1 MLLKKKTAVITGCNR
16 GIGKK
21 ILELFSENGAT
32 IFACVRKNDDNFQKL
47 VYELKTKNN
56 TNIFPVELDLNSDE
70 SVEKSAQMILKSDQ
84 TIDILINNA
93 GIIHNSLFQ
102 MTTIENLKKI
112 FQINYFSLTKFT
124 QYILKSIIKK
134 KGGSIVYI
142 ASTSALD
149 NTIGRNAYSSTKAA
163 IISQAHT
170 LSREVGKFNI
180 RVNSVSPGLTDTEM
194 MSKNTPEKILKDI
207 VSNLSLKRVANP
219 EEIAKVVLFLS
230 SDLSSYVTGQNIR
243 VDGGM

>member
-21 ILELFSENGAT
+21 ILEVFSENGAT
-32 IFACVRKNDDNFQKL
+32 VFACVRKNDDKFKKFTND
-47 VYELKTKNN
+47 LKKKNN
-56 TNIFPVELDLNSDE
+56 TNIIPVELDLNSDE
-70 SVEKSAQMILKSDQ
+70 SVEKSAQIILNSTQ
-84 TIDILINNA
+84 TIDILVNNA
-93 GIIHNSLFQ
+93 GIIQNSLFQ
-102 MTTIENLKKI
+102 MTTIDSLKKI
-112 FQINYFSLTKFT
+112 FQINYFSLTRFT
-124 QYILKSIIKK
+124 QYILKSIIKN

-142 ASTSALD
+142 ASTSAQD

-170 LSREVGKFNI
+170 LSREVGRFNI
-180 RVNSVSPGLTDTEM
+180 RVNSVSPGLTETEM
-194 MSKNTPEKILKDI
+194 MKKNTPEKTLND
-207 VSNLSLKRVANP
+207 VLANLSLKRIAAP

-230 SDLSSYVTGQNIR
+230 SVLSCYVTGQYIR

>member
-1 MLLKKKTAVITGCNR
+1 MLLKNKTAVITGCNR

-21 ILELFSENGAT
+21 ILEIFSENGAT

-47 VYELKTKNN
+47 INDLKKKNN
-56 TNIFPVELDLNSDE
+56 TNIFPVELDLNSEE
-70 SVEKSAQMILKSDQ
+70 SVEKSAQMILKSNQ

-102 MTTIENLKKI
+102 MTTIDNLKKI

-134 KGGSIVYI
+134 KRGSIVYI

-170 LSREVGKFNI
+170 LSREVGRFNI
-180 RVNSVSPGLTDTEM
+180 RVNSVSPGLTETEM
-194 MSKNTPEKILKDI
+194 MSKNTPEKTLNDI
-207 VSNLSLKRVANP
+207 VSNLSLKRIADP
-219 EEIAKVVLFLS
+219 KEIAKVVLFLS

>member
-1 MLLKKKTAVITGCNR
+1 MLLKNKTAVITGCNR

-21 ILELFSENGAT
+21 ILEIFSENGAT

-47 VYELKTKNN
+47 INDLKKKNN
-56 TNIFPVELDLNSDE
+56 TNIFPVELDLNSEE
-70 SVEKSAQMILKSDQ
+70 SVEKSAQMILKSNQ

-102 MTTIENLKKI
+102 MTTIDNLKKI

-134 KGGSIVYI
+134 KTGSIVYI

-170 LSREVGKFNI
+170 LSREVGRFNI
-180 RVNSVSPGLTDTEM
+180 RVNSVSPGLTETEM
-194 MSKNTPEKILKDI
+194 MSKNTPEKTLNDI
-207 VSNLSLKRVANP
+207 VSNLSLKRIADP
-219 EEIAKVVLFLS
+219 KEIAKVVLFLS

>member
-134 KGGSIVYI
+134 KRGSIVYI

>member
-1 MLLKKKTAVITGCNR
+1 MLLKNKTAVITGCNR

-21 ILELFSENGAT
+21 ILEIFSENGAT
-32 IFACVRKNDDNFQKL
+32 IFACVRKNDENFQKL
-47 VYELKTKNN
+47 INDLKTKNN
-56 TNIFPVELDLNSDE
+56 TNIFPVELDLNSEE
-70 SVEKSAQMILKSDQ
+70 SVEKSAQIILKSNQ

-102 MTTIENLKKI
+102 MTTIDNLKKI

-134 KGGSIVYI
+134 KRGSIVYI

-170 LSREVGKFNI
+170 LSREVGRFNI
-180 RVNSVSPGLTDTEM
+180 RVNSVSPGLTETEM
-194 MSKNTPEKILKDI
+194 MSKNTSEKTLKDV
-207 VSNLSLKRVANP
+207 VSNLSLKRIADP
-219 EEIAKVVLFLS
+219 QEIAKVVLFLS
-230 SDLSSYVTGQNIR
+230 SDLSSYDTGQNIR

>member
-1 MLLKKKTAVITGCNR
+1 MLLKNKTAVITGCNR

-21 ILELFSENGAT
+21 ILEIFSENGAT

-47 VYELKTKNN
+47 INDLKKKNN
-56 TNIFPVELDLNSDE
+56 TNIFQVELDLNSEE
-70 SVEKSAQMILKSDQ
+70 SVEKSAQMILKSNQ

-102 MTTIENLKKI
+102 MTTIDNLKKI

-134 KGGSIVYI
+134 KTGSIVYI

-170 LSREVGKFNI
+170 LSREVGRFNI
-180 RVNSVSPGLTDTEM
+180 RVNSVSPGLTETEM
-194 MSKNTPEKILKDI
+194 MSKNTPEKTLNDI
-207 VSNLSLKRVANP
+207 VSNLSLKRIADP
-219 EEIAKVVLFLS
+219 KEIAKVVLFLS

>member
-1 MLLKKKTAVITGCNR
+1 MLLKNKTAVITGCNR

-21 ILELFSENGAT
+21 ILEIFSENGAT
-32 IFACVRKNDDNFQKL
+32 IFACVRKNDENFQKL
-47 VYELKTKNN
+47 INDLKTKNN
-56 TNIFPVELDLNSDE
+56 TNIFPVELDLNSEE
-70 SVEKSAQMILKSDQ
+70 SVEKSAQIILKSNQ

-102 MTTIENLKKI
+102 MTTIDNLKKI

-134 KGGSIVYI
+134 KRGSIVYI

-170 LSREVGKFNI
+170 LSREVGRFNI
-180 RVNSVSPGLTDTEM
+180 RVNSVSPGLTETEM
-194 MSKNTPEKILKDI
+194 MSKNTSEKTLKDV
-207 VSNLSLKRVANP
+207 VSNLSLKRIADP
-219 EEIAKVVLFLS
+219 QEIAKVVLFLS

>member
-1 MLLKKKTAVITGCNR
+1 MLLKNKTAVITGCNR

-21 ILELFSENGAT
+21 ILEIFSENGAT

-47 VYELKTKNN
+47 INNLKTKNN
-56 TNIFPVELDLNSDE
+56 INIFPVELDLNSEE
-70 SVEKSAQMILKSDQ
+70 SVEKSAQMILKSNQ

-102 MTTIENLKKI
+102 MTTIDNLKKI

-134 KGGSIVYI
+134 KRGSIVYI

-170 LSREVGKFNI
+170 LSREVGRFNI
-180 RVNSVSPGLTDTEM
+180 RVNSVSPGLTETEM
-194 MSKNTPEKILKDI
+194 MSKNTPEKILKDV
-207 VSNLSLKRVANP
+207 VSNLSLKRVADP

>member
-1 MLLKKKTAVITGCNR
+1 MLLKNKTAVITGCNR

-21 ILELFSENGAT
+21 ILEIFSENGAT

-47 VYELKTKNN
+47 INSLKTKNN
-56 TNIFPVELDLNSDE
+56 INIFPVELDLNSEE
-70 SVEKSAQMILKSDQ
+70 SVEKSAQMILKSNQ

-102 MTTIENLKKI
+102 MTTIDNLKKI

-134 KGGSIVYI
+134 KRGSIVYI

-170 LSREVGKFNI
+170 LSREVGRFNI
-180 RVNSVSPGLTDTEM
+180 RVNSVSPGLTETEM
-194 MSKNTPEKILKDI
+194 MSKNTPEKILKDV
-207 VSNLSLKRVANP
+207 VSNLSLKRVADP

>member
-1 MLLKKKTAVITGCNR
+1 MILKNKTAIITGCNR

-21 ILELFSENGAT
+21 ILEIFSENGAT

-47 VYELKTKNN
+47 INNLKTKNN
-56 TNIFPVELDLNSDE
+56 INIFPVELDLNSEE
-70 SVEKSAQMILKSDQ
+70 SVEKSAQMILKSNQ

-102 MTTIENLKKI
+102 MTTIDNLKKI

-134 KGGSIVYI
+134 KRGSIVYI

-170 LSREVGKFNI
+170 LSREVGRFNI
-180 RVNSVSPGLTDTEM
+180 RVNSVSPGLTETEM
-194 MSKNTPEKILKDI
+194 MSKNTPEKILKDV
-207 VSNLSLKRVANP
+207 VSNLSLKRVADP

>member
-93 GIIHNSLFQ
+93 GIIHDSLFQ
-102 MTTIENLKKI
+102 MTTIEDLKKI